1 MPNAQPS
8 PTGASGP
15 TNPTAASGAS
25 GPGDGFVR
33 VFDAHEHNL
42 AHVDVAVPRDAL
54 AVFTGVS
61 GSGKSSLAFGTIYGE
76 AQRRYLESVA
86 PYARRLIQ
94 QAGVPHVGEI
104 TGLPPA
110 VALEQRRAAGS
121 SRSSVGTLTTLSN
134 LLRMLF
140 SRAGDYPPGIEFMD
154 SDSFSPNTAVGACP
168 RCHGLGTVHEVTEAS
183 LVPDPSLSI
192 RQHAIA
198 AWPGAWLGKNLRD
211 IVATLGYDIDRPW
224 RELDQADRDW
234 ILFTDDQPVV
244 TVHPEREAGRIQ
256 RPYQGKYQSAKRY
269 VLHTFADSKSA
280 TMRRRMERF
289 LVSGPCPTCHG
300 ARLKP
305 EALAVTFAGRTIAQ
319 LTGEP
324 LSELAEL
331 LRPTAEHGS
340 PDHPAQP
347 IAADLVARVDVLSKM
362 GIGYLSMDRA
372 TPTLSAGEL
381 QRLRLATQLR
391 SGLFGVVYVLDEP
404 SAGLHPADTEAL
416 LAVLDELRAAG
427 NSLFVVE
434 HDLDVVRRA
443 DWVVDVGPGPGE
455 YGGRILYSGPVPG
468 LADAA
473 GSVTRRYLFDG
484 AGERRAKRR
493 DPSSWLTL
501 AGVRRHNLADLTVSL
516 PLGVFTAI
524 TGLSGAG
531 KSTLLQVLAEVV
543 RARLGDEPADDL
555 PAAEGLDPVGRL
567 VQVDQK
573 PIGRTPR
580 SNLATYTGLFDV
592 VRKAFAD
599 TPQARERGY
608 AAGRFS
614 FNVPGGRCETCQG
627 DGYVAVELLFLPG
640 TYAPCPTCHG
650 ARYTPETL
658 EITYHGRN
666 IAEVLDLSVDA
677 ATEFFADLPVALR
690 SLRALRQVGLG
701 YLRLGQP
708 ATELSG
714 GEAQRIK
721 LATELQRPA
730 RGHTLYLL
738 DEPTTGLHPADI
750 ELLDAQLHE
759 LVDAG
764 NTVVVVEQDL
774 ATIAG
779 ADWVIDLGPGGGHQG
794 GHVVATGTPE
804 HLATNPT
811 SPTAPYL
818 TPHLP

>member
-1 MPNAQPS
+1 V
-8 PTGASGP
+8 T
-15 TNPTAASGAS
+15 

-42 AHVDVAVPRDAL
+42 AHVDVAVPRDVL

-256 RPYQGKYQSAKRY
+256 RPYQGKYQSAQRY

-347 IAADLVARVDVLSKM
+347 IAADLVARVDVLSRM

-455 YGGRILYSGPVPG
+455 YGGRILYSGPVSG

-473 GSVTRRYLFDG
+473 DSVTRRYLFDG
-484 AGERRAKRR
+484 AGEHRTKRR

-501 AGVRRHNLADLTVSL
+501 TGVRRHNLADLTVCL

-543 RARLGDEPADDL
+543 RVELGDEPADDQ
-555 PAAEGLDPVGRL
+555 PAADGLDPVGRL

-599 TPQARERGY
+599 TAQARARGY

-658 EITYHGRN
+658 EITYHGSN

-779 ADWVIDLGPGGGHQG
+779 ADWVVDLGPAGGHHG

-818 TPHLP
+818 LPHLH